1 LFLFKGELY
10 GDSKSSTTHHSKS
23 RKTTQQPKPL
33 NHYQQHPRS
42 SMSEVFLFIFN
53 RSATGINFT
62 KMSNVNSKAAKKI
75 KNANRKLFG
84 FAKLQTI
91 DPFFLD
97 GNELETARIQHEQMT
112 ALLEGKGLLATPS
125 RKDFIEG
132 EIVGQTKKGSYVGIG
147 QKYDAFAPISEVGN
161 LAIGERGNFWVMSNQ
176 FKEGMIT
183 VSHVQAQAW
192 EKLKAI
198 SENGE
203 HVEAKVFALAMD
215 RRSQRVSGVRIVFE
229 DATLKGIRGFI
240 PNTELAIGTDP
251 RNLVDTVITAKVQ
264 GADPH
269 KGGEFGYVVLSQ
281 KDVAKDVASQHIA
294 TFAPGDVISATVLKF
309 IKASA
314 HDKDMSVLV
323 NIGNGVTGLIY
334 RTEVSGYPRRKAN
347 DVLKVGEEIEVEVTR
362 VQPELQR
369 ISLSMKALGKKR
381 TLSALEPG
389 LVVEADIVNSTNYGY
404 FAHIGG
410 GVEGLVH
417 VSDLAN
423 DASGK
428 KESFKIGDRTQVVIL
443 SLGENG
449 SRVALGRR
457 QVVAAAKK

>member
-1 LFLFKGELY
+1 
-10 GDSKSSTTHHSKS
+10 
-23 RKTTQQPKPL
+23 
-33 NHYQQHPRS
+33 
-42 SMSEVFLFIFN
+42 MSEVFLFIFN

>member
-1 LFLFKGELY
+1 
-10 GDSKSSTTHHSKS
+10 
-23 RKTTQQPKPL
+23 
-33 NHYQQHPRS
+33 
-42 SMSEVFLFIFN
+42 
-53 RSATGINFT
+53 
-62 KMSNVNSKAAKKI
+62 MSNVNSKAAKKI

>member
-1 LFLFKGELY
+1 
-10 GDSKSSTTHHSKS
+10 
-23 RKTTQQPKPL
+23 
-33 NHYQQHPRS
+33 
-42 SMSEVFLFIFN
+42 MSEVFLFIFN

-62 KMSNVNSKAAKKI
+62 KMSNVNSKAAKRI

-112 ALLEGKGLLATPS
+112 ALLEGKGLIATPS

-176 FKEGMIT
+176 LREGMIT

-229 DATLKGIRGFI
+229 DAALKGIRGFI

-294 TFAPGDVISATVLKF
+294 TFAPGDVISGTVLKF

-347 DVLKVGEEIEVEVTR
+347 DVLTVGEEIEVEVTR

-417 VSDLAN
+417 ISDLAN

-457 QVVAAAKK
+457 QVVAAAKN

>member
-1 LFLFKGELY
+1 
-10 GDSKSSTTHHSKS
+10 
-23 RKTTQQPKPL
+23 
-33 NHYQQHPRS
+33 
-42 SMSEVFLFIFN
+42 MSEVFLFIFN

-62 KMSNVNSKAAKKI
+62 KMSNAKSKTAKKI

-84 FAKLQTI
+84 FERLQTI
-91 DPFFLD
+91 DPFFLEE
-97 GNELETARIQHEQMT
+97 NELETARIQHEQMT

-215 RRSQRVSGVRIVFE
+215 CRSQRVSGVRIVFE

-281 KDVAKDVASQHIA
+281 RDAAKDMASKHIA
-294 TFAPGDVISATVLKF
+294 SFAPGDIVSATVLKF

-314 HDKDMSVLV
+314 NDKDMNVLV

-334 RTEVSGYPRRKAN
+334 RTEVTGYPRRKAN

-389 LVVEADIVNSTNYGY
+389 LVVEGDIVNTASYG
-404 FAHIGG
+404 FFVHIGG
-410 GVEGLVH
+410 GVEGLLH

-423 DASGK
+423 EASGK
-428 KESFKIGDRTQVVIL
+428 KESFKIGDRTQVVVL
-443 SLGENG
+443 SIGENG
-449 SRVALGRR
+449 SRIALGRR
-457 QVVAAAKK
+457 QVVAAGGK

>member
-1 LFLFKGELY
+1 
-10 GDSKSSTTHHSKS
+10 
-23 RKTTQQPKPL
+23 
-33 NHYQQHPRS
+33 
-42 SMSEVFLFIFN
+42 MSEVFLFIFN
-53 RSATGINFT
+53 RSETGTNFT
-62 KMSNVNSKAAKKI
+62 KMSNVNLKAAKKI

-84 FAKLQTI
+84 FDRLQTI
-91 DPFFLD
+91 DPFFL
-97 GNELETARIQHEQMT
+97 GEGELETARMQHEQMT
-112 ALLEGKGLLATPS
+112 ALLNGKDLIATPS

-132 EIVGQTKKGSYVGIG
+132 EIVGQSKKGSYIGIG

-161 LAIGERGNFWVMSNQ
+161 LAIGERAKFWVMTNQ
-176 FKEGMIT
+176 TKEGIVT
-183 VSHVQAQAW
+183 VSHLQAQAW
-192 EKLKAI
+192 DKLKEI
-198 SENGE
+198 SESGD

-229 DATLKGIRGFI
+229 DGTLKGIRGFI
-240 PNTELAIGTDP
+240 PNTELAIGVDP
-251 RNLVDTVITAKVQ
+251 RSLVDTVVTAKVQ

-281 KDVAKDVASQHIA
+281 RDVVKDLATKHIA
-294 TFAPGDVISATVLKF
+294 SLAPGDIVSATVLKF
-309 IKASA
+309 IKASPN
-314 HDKDMSVLV
+314 DKDMSVLV

-334 RTEVSGYPRRKAN
+334 RTEISGYPRRKAA
-347 DVLKVGEEIEVEVTR
+347 DVVKVGEEIEVEVTR

-389 LVVEADIVNSTNYGY
+389 FVVEADIVNCTNYGY

-410 GVEGLVH
+410 GVEGLLH

-423 DASGK
+423 GENGK
-428 KESFKIGDRTQVVIL
+428 RESFKIGDRTQVVVL

-449 SRVALGRR
+449 SRIALGRR
-457 QVVAAAKK
+457 QIAEAAKK